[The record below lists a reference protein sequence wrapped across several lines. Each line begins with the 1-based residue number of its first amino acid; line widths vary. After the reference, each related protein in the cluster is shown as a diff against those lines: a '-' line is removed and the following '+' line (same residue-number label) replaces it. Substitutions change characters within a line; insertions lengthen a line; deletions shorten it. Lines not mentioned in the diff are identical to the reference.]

1 MYLYLRLSLRIHS
14 LTQWPHSDE
23 LGSKGYDCIYWGRGR
38 RVAWALSRAYWDRV
52 RRRWMNQSTKS
63 SITIHHTRCI
73 ELPRSITSND
83 LASFDTSV
91 VLATGAVVATG
102 VTLCVDREK
111 FDVGDEKELNIAL
124 EEGVGVT
131 RLDIVDGVL
140 VQVGASD
147 SEELEREGAGAG
159 GKKSA

>member
-1 MYLYLRLSLRIHS
+1 
-14 LTQWPHSDE
+14 
-23 LGSKGYDCIYWGRGR
+23 
-38 RVAWALSRAYWDRV
+38 
-52 RRRWMNQSTKS
+52 MNQSTKS

-73 ELPRSITSND
+73 ELPRSITSNG

-91 VLATGAVVATG
+91 VLAAGAVVATG